1 LGLRNTQ
8 KKLENGPGG
17 HGTTRCVRCH
27 SLVQKSILCLFRFF
41 FFVESSPILISR
53 SICQLKKR
61 KVIFTQDY
69 AGSYSMII
77 EEVEADTR
85 NLQRASFKHEN
96 CASNSEV
103 HRLARLAVSSSL
115 GRQVWLLQ
123 PPGGLSIPNN
133 VYDQ

>member
-1 LGLRNTQ
+1 MGQVVTGLPAVYAVKAWFKR
-8 KKLENGPGG
+8 
-17 HGTTRCVRCH
+17 VY
-27 SLVQKSILCLFRFF
+27 CLSFQICS
-41 FFVESSPILISR
+41 FFVESSLILISR

-77 EEVEADTR
+77 EEVEADAR

>member
-1 LGLRNTQ
+1 VFSVFSFFFFFL
-8 KKLENGPGG
+8 KD
-17 HGTTRCVRCH
+17 VRCH
-27 SLVQKSILCLFRFF
+27 SLVQKSILFVFSDLFF
-41 FFVESSPILISR
+41 FCRIITHSHFQEHMPTKEEKSHLSTGL
-53 SICQLKKR
+53 CWFL
-61 KVIFTQDY
+61 
-69 AGSYSMII
+69 YSMII